1 MTTITAARK
10 GFDNQ
15 EMKQYI
21 LDRLAQVEYTDTY
34 VFAIRDHKMV
44 KAVEVENAH
53 DVLPLITYCERQ
65 ASSHGS
71 PWGVRMWNSTA
82 TFEIIKA
89 YASRIWTL
97 CSVEEFETTYQEAGG
112 RKLDGYRGEWFE
124 RLFVKYVG
132 GTRPE
137 KRNAK
142 CTECGDV
149 ILDGKHLQLK
159 LWNATITTEPQ
170 VNRFYAAMIEK
181 RGE

>member
-1 MTTITAARK
+1 
-10 GFDNQ
+10 
-15 EMKQYI
+15 
-21 LDRLAQVEYTDTY
+21 
-34 VFAIRDHKMV
+34 
-44 KAVEVENAH
+44 
-53 DVLPLITYCERQ
+53 
-65 ASSHGS
+65 
-71 PWGVRMWNSTA
+71 
-82 TFEIIKA
+82 
-89 YASRIWTL
+89 L